1 MIKKC
6 NNSSTPG
13 PDKLTWSHIKSII
26 RNNNCICKF
35 IDITNAC
42 IELGH
47 WPSHFKTST
56 IVIIPK
62 PNKTM
67 FDSPKLYQ
75 PIILLNTIEKL
86 FEKMIGEYFQFHTIS
101 NSFIHPSQLRGLK
114 LRSTMDAGI
123 ALTHII
129 HSGWVKNLTMST
141 LTFDKAQFFPSLN
154 YQLLPLILNKVELN
168 CKISMFFKN
177 YLVGR
182 KIKYFWN
189 EFISPSF
196 NINIGV
202 RQGSA
207 LSPILSTLYLSLFF
221 LSLENRLKILKIP
234 ISIISFVDNSLFIS

>member
-1 MIKKC
+1 M
-6 NNSSTPG
+6 
-13 PDKLTWSHIKSII
+13 
-26 RNNNCICKF
+26 
-35 IDITNAC
+35 
-42 IELGH
+42 
-47 WPSHFKTST
+47 
-56 IVIIPK
+56 VVIPK
-62 PNKTM
+62 PNKAM

-86 FEKMIGEYFQFHTIS
+86 FEKIIGKHFQFHTIS
-101 NSFIHPSQLRGLK
+101 NSFIHSSQLRGLK

-123 ALTHII
+123 TLTHII

-141 LTFDKAQFFPSLN
+141 LTSDKAQFFPFLN
-154 YQLLPLILNKVELN
+154 HQLLPLILNKVGLN

-182 KIKYFWN
+182 KTKYFWN
-189 EFISPSF
+189 EFISPPF
-196 NINIGV
+196 NVNIGV

-207 LSPILSTLYLSLFF
+207 LSPILPALYLSLVF